1 MVATLARVLS
11 MLRGGS
17 HSPSCTDLQEG
28 EWGREMVG
36 NGRRGEGKVIVH
48 KPSLWGRSPH
58 DPSQSSST
66 AKGRKALEL
75 WKMALFGLRQSRRE
89 EPCGGWEGDI
99 DETRMEPVQPKRAGF
114 SLMDCLPSLLPWG
127 Q

>member
-28 EWGREMVG
+28 EWGREMVR

-75 WKMALFGLRQSRRE
+75 WKMALFGLR
-89 EPCGGWEGDI
+89 
-99 DETRMEPVQPKRAGF
+99 RAGERSPVEAGRGILMRPGW
-114 SLMDCLPSLLPWG
+114 SLCNQNVLVLV
-127 Q
+127 